1 MKFAAPERRNLA
13 FDPRDG
19 ERGLALLIVLW
30 VIVAASLVVLTF
42 NATVRSGLTF
52 VSSEVEMTRSD
63 ALLDAGAEIAVSRLI
78 DAEEALRWRPDGKS
92 HTVTYAGADLIIAI
106 SDANGLIDINKADKM
121 VLIPFLRQF
130 VGSESNAL
138 RLGDAIFLLRTK
150 ASKSLPPPTESHSG
164 IAATQSEVPKGIP
177 FIDVAQLRSVTGI
190 TPEIYKRMVP
200 FITVYSRDGRIGPIS
215 APDEV
220 LASIPNVTRV
230 DIDKLRSAANGT
242 KKELTAAIADLSR
255 HAGPFLT
262 SDPGP
267 AYVVSVAVRRPGG
280 KYAAGRVYVV
290 ATGLDTNA
298 PYRLISKRPIGSAMI
313 GSVR

>member
-1 MKFAAPERRNLA
+1 LKPAAPERRNLA
-13 FDPRDG
+13 SGHRDG

-78 DAEEALRWRPDGKS
+78 DAEEGMRWRADGKS
-92 HTVTYAGADLIIAI
+92 HTVSYAGADLIIAI

-121 VLIPFLRQF
+121 LLIPFLRQF
-130 VGSESNAL
+130 LGSEANAV
-138 RLGDAIFLLRTK
+138 RLGDAILLLRTK
-150 ASKSLPPPTESHSG
+150 ASQSLPPPAESHTG
-164 IAATQSEVPKGIP
+164 IAATQSEVPKGLP
-177 FIDVAQLRSVTGI
+177 FIDVAQLRSVNGM
-190 TPEIYKRMVP
+190 TPELYKRMVP
-200 FITVYSRDGRIGPIS
+200 FVTVYSRDGRIAPIS
-215 APDEV
+215 APNEV
-220 LASIPNVTRV
+220 LAAIPNVTPA
-230 DIDKLRSAANGT
+230 DIDRLRSAATGT
-242 KKELTAAIADLSR
+242 KKELAAAIADFSR

-267 AYVVSVAVRRPGG
+267 AYVVSVGVRRPGG

>member
-1 MKFAAPERRNLA
+1 LKFAAPERRNLA

-106 SDANGLIDINKADKM
+106 SDANGLIDI
-121 VLIPFLRQF
+121 
-130 VGSESNAL
+130 
-138 RLGDAIFLLRTK
+138 TK